1 METII
6 SGIVGVVIGV
16 AACNLVTGVASG
28 AGTALRGVAKE
39 VIKGGIVIQEA
50 ASDLF
55 SGTGA
60 YFSDIVTEARNE
72 LAAPAAGE
80 TVPAKTS

>member
-6 SGIVGVVIGV
+6 SGVVGAVIGV
-16 AACNLVTGVASG
+16 AACNLATGVASG
-28 AGTALRGVAKE
+28 TGTALRGVAKG

-55 SGTGA
+55 SGTGT
-60 YFSDIVTEARNE
+60 YFSDIVTEAKNE
-72 LAAPAAGE
+72 LAASRAGE
-80 TVPAKTS
+80 TVPAKAS

>member
-6 SGIVGVVIGV
+6 SGVVGAVIGV

-28 AGTALRGVAKE
+28 TGTVLRGVAKE

-50 ASDLF
+50 ASDFF
-55 SGTGA
+55 SGTGT
-60 YFSDIVTEARNE
+60 YVSDLVTEARNE
-72 LAAPAAGE
+72 LAAAAAEE
-80 TVPAKTS
+80 TLRAKAS